1 MADDERHDVVVVG
14 GGAAGVS
21 GALECFDVQL
31 DVVLLEAGG
40 MLGGQLPEVTNSIR
54 NVASGRFDDGDTLQ
68 RSISRTASILGDRVR
83 LNQRVESV
91 DFEHLTVDA
100 NSRRFHARAVL
111 VATGSRRRD
120 LPAAVDG
127 AFAGDV
133 TYQLDAAGAGSG
145 PGRFAGRAVAVI
157 GSGDSATLDAL
168 ELAANDSSVV
178 LLHRS
183 SDLTARRDLV
193 ARVRAEPRIEDLA
206 GWELESVSGAE
217 RLQAVV
223 VAQPATGERRTLS
236 IGGLVVKIGREPCTE
251 LFRGHLELDR
261 HGAVVVDG
269 RFRTSRR
276 GVFAAGDVV
285 AGAYPR
291 VAVAFGHG
299 VAAARS
305 ILEFVT
311 GGTAWRR
318 GTRRRA
324 AGSRL
329 TRDGAPRP
337 RE

>member
-54 NVASGRFDDGDTLQ
+54 NVASGRFDDGYTLQ

-133 TYQLDAAGAGSG
+133 TYQLDAAGGIRAW
-145 PGRFAGRAVAVI
+145 PLRRPRRRRDRQRRQRDARRPRAGRRTTPPSCSCI
-157 GSGDSATLDAL
+157 D
-168 ELAANDSSVV
+168 
-178 LLHRS
+178 R

-311 GGTAWRR
+311 GGTVWRR

>member
-1 MADDERHDVVVVG
+1 MGRMAGDERYDVVVVG

-21 GALECFDVQL
+21 GALECFDLQL

-54 NVASGRFDDGDTLQ
+54 NVATGRFDDGHALQ
-68 RSISRTASILGDRVR
+68 RAISRTASILGDRIR
-83 LNQRVESV
+83 LDRRVAGV
-91 DFEHLTVDA
+91 DLEHLTVDA

-127 AFAGDV
+127 AFGGDV
-133 TYQLDAAGAGSG
+133 TYQLEAARAGSG
-145 PGRFAGRAVAVI
+145 PDRFAGRAVAVI
-157 GSGDSATLDAL
+157 GGGDSATLDAL
-168 ELAANDSSVV
+168 ELAANGSPVA

-183 SDLTARRDLV
+183 SALTARPDLV

-206 GWELESVSGAE
+206 GWELESVAGAE

-223 VAQPATGERRTLS
+223 VAQPATGEHRTLPV
-236 IGGLVVKIGREPCTE
+236 GGLVVKIGREPCTK
-251 LFRGHLELDR
+251 LFRGQLDLDR

-291 VAVAFGHG
+291 VVVAFGHG

-305 ILEFVT
+305 ILEYVKS
-311 GGTAWRR
+311 GTSW
-318 GTRRRA
+318 
-324 AGSRL
+324 
-329 TRDGAPRP
+329 
-337 RE
+337 

>member
-1 MADDERHDVVVVG
+1 MAGEERHDVVVVG

-21 GALECFDVQL
+21 AALECFDVQL
-31 DVVLLEAGG
+31 DVVLLETGG

-54 NVASGRFDDGDTLQ
+54 NVAVGRFDDGHALQ
-68 RSISRTASILGDRVR
+68 RAISRTASILGDRVR
-83 LNQRVESV
+83 LDHRVAHV
-91 DFEHLTVDA
+91 DLPHLTVDA

-120 LPAAVDG
+120 LSAAVDG
-127 AFAGDV
+127 AFGGDV
-133 TYQLDAAGAGSG
+133 TYQLEGVLPGSA
-145 PGRFAGRAVAVI
+145 PGRFAGRAVAVL
-157 GSGDSATLDAL
+157 GGGDSAVLDAL
-168 ELAANDSSVV
+168 ELAANASAVT

-183 SDLTARRDLV
+183 SGLTARRDLV
-193 ARVRAEPRIEDLA
+193 ARVRAEARSEDLA

-223 VAQPATGERRTLS
+223 VAQPATGEHRTLRV
-236 IGGLVVKIGREPCTE
+236 GGLVVKIGREPCTE
-251 LFRGHLELDR
+251 LFRGQLDLDR

-269 RFRTSRR
+269 HFRTSRR

-305 ILEFVT
+305 ILEYVKS
-311 GGTAWRR
+311 GP
-318 GTRRRA
+318 
-324 AGSRL
+324 S
-329 TRDGAPRP
+329 
-337 RE
+337 E